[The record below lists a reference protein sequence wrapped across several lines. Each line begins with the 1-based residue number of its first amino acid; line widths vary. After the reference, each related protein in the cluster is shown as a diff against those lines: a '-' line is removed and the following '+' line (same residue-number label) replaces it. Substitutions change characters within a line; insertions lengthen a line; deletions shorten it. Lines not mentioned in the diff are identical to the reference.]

1 MNYYPF
7 HIGDYLS
14 ATRHLS
20 WAEDM
25 AYRRLLDTYYT
36 SEKPLPADLR
46 SVCRLVLA
54 TTEEQRQAVEVVL
67 QEFFT
72 LTDSGWVNTR
82 ADAEIDA
89 MREKQQ
95 KQRDRANKRWHK
107 PDSGDGIAA
116 PDAPAMPRHPNG
128 GATASENDANAMPPT
143 PTPTPTPTPIEEKKG
158 DAPRKRSTP
167 TPAIAKPDDV
177 DQQTWTDWVAHRK
190 AKRTTVTETV
200 LNGAREEAGK
210 AGMSLDAFLQVWCR
224 RGSQGLE
231 ADWLKPAER
240 QTASRVQPV
249 SFAQQ
254 DKADKRA
261 EWEAMTGRKWPS
273 ADTVPEFIE
282 AEDITPKRITA

>member
-36 SEKPLPADLR
+36 SEKPLPVDLR

-54 TTEEQRQAVEVVL
+54 TTDEQRQAVEVVL

-72 LTDSGWVNTR
+72 LTDVGWVNSR
-82 ADAEIDA
+82 ADTEIDA

-107 PDSGDGIAA
+107 PDSGGGTAT

-128 GATASENDANAMPPT
+128 GAAASESDAGAMPPT
-143 PTPTPTPTPIEEKKG
+143 PTPTPTPTPEEKRG

-167 TPAIAKPDDV
+167 AAEIAKPDDV
-177 DQQTWTDWVAHRK
+177 DPQTWGDWLALRK
-190 AKRTTVTETV
+190 SKRAAVTETV
-200 LNGAREEAGK
+200 LNGARSESVK
-210 AGMSLDAFLQVWCR
+210 AGMTLDAFLQVWCL
-224 RGSQGLE
+224 RGSQGLM
-231 ADWLKPAER
+231 ADWLRPDER
-240 QTASRVQPV
+240 RTASRVQPQ

-254 DKADKRA
+254 DAAEKRA
-261 EWEAMTGRKWPS
+261 RWEQMTGRQWPTDEPP
-273 ADTVPEFIE
+273 ADFIDVTE
-282 AEDITPKRITA
+282 VQPFGIAQ